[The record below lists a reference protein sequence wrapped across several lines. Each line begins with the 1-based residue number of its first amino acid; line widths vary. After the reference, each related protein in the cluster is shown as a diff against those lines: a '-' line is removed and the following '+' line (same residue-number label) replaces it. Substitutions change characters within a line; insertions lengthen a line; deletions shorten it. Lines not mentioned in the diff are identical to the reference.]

1 LARRASSLCGS
12 RRVRRL
18 LVFIL
23 AGFLVGAASM
33 ALASGKRAGS
43 ASALTLDHFQCYQL
57 KPSPR
62 LNRNV
67 SLQDQFAKVPAR
79 VEVLS
84 LLTICNPVRK
94 TVRTGTTPVRN
105 RLAHLACYGLKAPG
119 AVHPNVRVSNQ
130 FDKDTELVVGR
141 AVQLCLPSGK
151 SLGRVATPVKARG
164 LDHFECYLVEAKE
177 RFSPQS
183 VTLLDEFKRNKSW
196 RVVRHTML
204 CNPVSKNKAKILNPA
219 GHLVCYELAPKDTGL
234 RPRTVS
240 ISNQFTTDPSGK
252 VIATAL
258 ASVSLCVPSSKREL
272 R

>member
-1 LARRASSLCGS
+1 
-12 RRVRRL
+12 
-18 LVFIL
+18 
-23 AGFLVGAASM
+23 M

-164 LDHFECYLVEAKE
+164 LDHFE
-177 RFSPQS
+177 
-183 VTLLDEFKRNKSW
+183 LLSRRGKRTVLAAVGHAAR
-196 RVVRHTML
+196 RVQ
-204 CNPVSKNKAKILNPA
+204 AQQ
-219 GHLVCYELAPKDTGL
+219 ELACGASHD
-234 RPRTVS
+234 
-240 ISNQFTTDPSGK
+240 
-252 VIATAL
+252 AL
-258 ASVSLCVPSSKREL
+258 
-272 R
+272 